1 MVNKIL
7 SLAGSSWLAGVC
19 ISIGCIVNL
28 GVGSGIPGAILFTF
42 GLLAV
47 VHWKYALYTGTAGFV
62 EASSDSWVDLFWIL
76 VWNVLGCTS
85 VAFAVSVSE
94 YPVLI
99 EGAQEITESHAIL
112 PWWSSFIRAIACGFL
127 MTTAVKFAREGR
139 WLPLI
144 WAVPVFILAGFYH
157 SIADAFYYTLAGDIP
172 WTWSMEV
179 LGNLIGCNLWR
190 IKYDS

>member
-7 SLAGSSWLAGVC
+7 SLAGSAWLAGVC

-28 GVGSGIPGAILFTF
+28 SVGCGIPGAVLFTF

-62 EASSDSWVDLFWIL
+62 EESWASWADLAWIL
-76 VWNVLGCTS
+76 AWNVLGCIS
-85 VAFAVSVSE
+85 VAAAIGVSE
-94 YPVLI
+94 YPALI
-99 EGAQEITESHAIL
+99 MAAQGITESHAIL
-112 PWWSSFIRAIACGFL
+112 PWWSSLLRAVFCGFL

-144 WAVPVFILAGFYH
+144 WAVPVFILGGFYH
-157 SIADAFYYTLAGDIP
+157 SIADAFYYALASEAP
-172 WTWSMEV
+172 WTWSMEI
-179 LGNLIGCNLWR
+179 LGNLVGCNLWR
-190 IKYDS
+190 VKYDS